1 MKTAPIFH
9 ARQENAG
16 AAEALR
22 HFDALAVA
30 VDIVDISAVMLGE
43 CLAEVLAFSDKLAD
57 RKPRYIKPLD
67 ALAGD
72 KINAPAFADIIGE
85 KGLGL
90 GKKVSGSVSNTTL
103 CIGSKVIA
111 ASWMLTSSAS
121 A

>member
-1 MKTAPIFH
+1 M
-9 ARQENAG
+9 
-16 AAEALR
+16 
-22 HFDALAVA
+22 
-30 VDIVDISAVMLGE
+30 DIVDISAVALGE

-90 GKKVSGSVSNTTL
+90 GNMLASSPR
-103 CIGSKVIA
+103 IA
-111 ASWMLTSSAS
+111 DAKL
-121 A
+121 